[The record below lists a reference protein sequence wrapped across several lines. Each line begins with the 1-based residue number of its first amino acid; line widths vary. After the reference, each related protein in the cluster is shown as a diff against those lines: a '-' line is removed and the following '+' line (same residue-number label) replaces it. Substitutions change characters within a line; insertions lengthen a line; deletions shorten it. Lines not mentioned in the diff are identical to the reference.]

1 MRMPSRLKGKALG
14 VVTFVVC
21 LLAMPAG
28 LTADDTA
35 PAIPPKDF
43 TDAPQHVVVRVVSG
57 DTVIVRIDGK
67 ARRIRLIGVEAS
79 PLSTSAGRS
88 SGQFLE
94 NLLKGEKVYVER
106 PADQPDTDEFGRQP
120 AYLYRAPDGL
130 FVNLEMVRQG
140 YATVADKS
148 AFEHK
153 KLFEHYADKAKL
165 HKKGM
170 WRPAADDA
178 NEVAKVE
185 GTDTSNKEEGQS
197 GRLGRRHRCIH
208 HAERQEVSPRRL
220 LPSAQESHPHLA
232 RRGQT
237 ARLRALLTLQAA
249 QVTADGTCTT
259 ATAWLLRRSTFLS
272 EEPLPELVVTIRA
285 IQTLCVPPAYSVYS
299 IVPPALRIAATI
311 SRDFSTGTCSS
322 ASP

>member
-1 MRMPSRLKGKALG
+1 MRLPSRSKGRVLSVG
-14 VVTFVVC
+14 VVVAC
-21 LLAMPAG
+21 LLAVPPG
-28 LTADDTA
+28 LADDDTA

-43 TDAPQHVVVRVVSG
+43 TDAPQNVVVRVVSG

-67 ARRIRLIGVEAS
+67 AQRIGLIGVEAS
-79 PLSTSAGRS
+79 PLSTSAGRTS
-88 SGQFLE
+88 SQFLE

-165 HKKGM
+165 YKKGV
-170 WRPAADDA
+170 WRPAADGA

-185 GTDTSNKEEGQS
+185 GTDTSSKEKSQ
-197 GRLGRRHRCIH
+197 
-208 HAERQEVSPRRL
+208 
-220 LPSAQESHPHLA
+220 
-232 RRGQT
+232 
-237 ARLRALLTLQAA
+237 
-249 QVTADGTCTT
+249 
-259 ATAWLLRRSTFLS
+259 
-272 EEPLPELVVTIRA
+272 
-285 IQTLCVPPAYSVYS
+285 
-299 IVPPALRIAATI
+299 
-311 SRDFSTGTCSS
+311 SS
-322 ASP
+322 ASDEDTIVYITPSGKKYHRDDCYHLRKNRIPISLAEAKRRGYEPCSHCKPPK